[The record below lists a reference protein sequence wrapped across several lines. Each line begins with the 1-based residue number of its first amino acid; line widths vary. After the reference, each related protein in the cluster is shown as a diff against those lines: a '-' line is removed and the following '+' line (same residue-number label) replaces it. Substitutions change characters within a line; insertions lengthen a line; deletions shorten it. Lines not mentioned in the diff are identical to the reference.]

1 MLAGKTFSILGDSYS
16 TFRGFIPEG
25 YDCYYPSPQSVS
37 DVLAVEDT
45 WWRKLIRLEGMEL
58 LVNNSYSG
66 STVCT
71 QVREHHPASASFVAR
86 AECDF
91 CDDGGNSP
99 DYLFV
104 FGSTNDSWIERE
116 IGQVQFEGRTQKDLR
131 KVLPAFCH
139 VLERL
144 GVKYPETRLVAVINT
159 GLNPAIGEG
168 LLLAAAHYGAIPIQL
183 ENIDKQNG
191 HPTALGM
198 GQIARQIGSKLK

>member
-1 MLAGKTFSILGDSYS
+1 MLSGKTFSILGDSYS

-25 YDCYYPSPQSVS
+25 YDWYYPNPQSVS

-45 WWRKLIRLEGMEL
+45 WWYQLSHCENMCL

-71 QVREHHPASASFVAR
+71 RVREHHPASASFVAR
-86 AECDF
+86 AEWDF
-91 CDDGGNSP
+91 GGGNGDAP
-99 DYLFV
+99 DVLFV
-104 FGSTNDSWIERE
+104 FGGTNDSWIQRE
-116 IGQVQFEGRTQKDLR
+116 IGQVQFEGRTQEDLE

-144 GVKYPETRLVAVINT
+144 GRRYPETKLVAVINT
-159 GLNPAIGEG
+159 ELNPAIGEG
-168 LLLAAAHYGAIPIQL
+168 FCLAAAHYGVTVIQL
-183 ENIDKQNG
+183 EDIHKENA

-198 GQIARQIGSKLK
+198 RQIAQQIGAKLK